1 MGKKRFRIGSVAVLF
16 AVVVLCVA
24 IFGVLTV
31 ATAVS
36 DRRTAQQYGDHMTAL
51 YACENA
57 GQKWLSQA
65 DAYLSGQGQLPPD
78 TQEENGTLRTTI
90 TRENMSL
97 EICLE
102 IQAQGYEI
110 QTWSCTAAWEP
121 AESWSL
127 TGGTTNGD

>member
-31 ATAVS
+31 ATAVA
-36 DRRTAQQYGDHMTAL
+36 DRRTAQQYGDHMAAL

-57 GQKWLSQA
+57 GQQWLSQA

-78 TQEENGTLRTTI
+78 TQEADGTLRTTI

-97 EICLE
+97 EICLDVADGE
-102 IQAQGYEI
+102 YEI
-110 QTWSCTAAWEP
+110 RTWSCRAAWEP
-121 AESWSL
+121 EASWSL
-127 TGGTTNGD
+127 TGGNENGN